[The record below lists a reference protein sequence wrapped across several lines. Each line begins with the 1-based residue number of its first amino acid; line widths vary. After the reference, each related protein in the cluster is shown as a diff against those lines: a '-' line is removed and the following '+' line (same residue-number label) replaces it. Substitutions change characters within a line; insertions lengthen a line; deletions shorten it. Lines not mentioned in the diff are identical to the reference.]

1 MVAKRLCEKII
12 QQERQYD
19 RDNKIKKLKNKITR
33 TRLARYH
40 QILINVRTHM
50 YENQQQQ
57 TYINQ
62 EPGASICISSL
73 PLEDE
78 GYVLNKQL
86 IWSLHTFPKIV
97 YVV

>member
-1 MVAKRLCEKII
+1 
-12 QQERQYD
+12 
-19 RDNKIKKLKNKITR
+19 
-33 TRLARYH
+33 
-40 QILINVRTHM
+40 M